1 MLFHSSIRKELG
13 RSFGATLVVLATVV
27 VTILLIRVLGQA
39 SRGNVNPSDVLLVMG
54 YTVLGQLPIILALSL
69 FIAIVG
75 TLSRMFRDSEMAIWF
90 AAGRGLGAFLPPLL
104 RFAWPV
110 LSVIAVLSLVAWPW
124 SNVQIQELRNQYER
138 RGDIDRVAPGQF
150 QESANGNRV
159 FFIDRDSPDA
169 QTASSVFIATFD
181 PGRET
186 VTSARN
192 ARLETIRGD
201 RFVVL
206 SNGQR
211 LENTATQPAAKLSEF
226 REYGGRIGTAAAVLD
241 DVNAV
246 PRKAVATADLLADPT
261 LPNRAELAWRIGL
274 AVAGLNFVLLGLA
287 ISNVNPR
294 AGRSGSML
302 IALFA
307 FVLYFNFLNLGQNWV
322 QSGRV
327 SFVGFLILLHG
338 GVALLAL
345 TLLVKRHNQWSWR
358 PRRRAVAAPVAAG
371 ASA

>member
-13 RSFGATLVVLATVV
+13 RSFGATLVVLSTVV

-90 AAGRGLGAFLPPLL
+90 AAGRGLGAFLPPML

-110 LSVIAVLSLVAWPW
+110 LGVIAVLSLMAWPW
-124 SNVQIQELRNQYER
+124 ANTQIQELRNQYER

-159 FFIDRDSPDA
+159 FFIDRDSPNA

-192 ARLETIRGD
+192 ARLETINGD

-211 LENTATQPAAKLSEF
+211 LENTAAQPAAKLSEF
-226 REYGGRIGTAAAVLD
+226 REYGGRVGTAAAALAD
-241 DVNAV
+241 ADAT
-246 PRKAVATADLLADPT
+246 PLKAVSTAGLLADPT
-261 LPNRAELAWRIGL
+261 PQKKAELAWRIGL
-274 AVAGLNFVLLGLA
+274 AIAGLNFVLLALA

-302 IALFA
+302 TALFA

-322 QSGRV
+322 GTGRV
-327 SFVGFLILLHG
+327 SFGGFLLMLHG
-338 GVALLAL
+338 GVALLAA
-345 TLLVKRHNQWSWR
+345 LLLAKRHNQWSWSF
-358 PRRRAVAAPVAAG
+358 RRRVPSPARAAA
-371 ASA
+371 